1 MQNSKYFLN
10 FTGDNLIDLS
20 KPPSSLMFVANIQ

>member
-10 FTGDNLIDLS
+10 FTGDNLIDLFKTS
-20 KPPSSLMFVANIQ
+20 IKFDVRHH